1 MLERDLWRDF
11 TAVTFSVA
19 VLGIGVA
26 GAVYTL
32 SLIASGD
39 YFSVAAVLWLIAVG
53 FFVVLARRPIYR
65 GRAT

>member
-1 MLERDLWRDF
+1 LPEPSRRRRRRF
-11 TAVTFSVA
+11 AS
-19 VLGIGVA
+19 GGVA

>member
-1 MLERDLWRDF
+1 MLERDLGRDF

-32 SLIASGD
+32 SLIASAD
-39 YFSVAAVLWLIAVG
+39 YFSGAA
-53 FFVVLARRPIYR
+53 LARRPIYR